1 MTDDLATLR
10 TMRTRAL
17 EGGGP
22 ERVAAQHARGKLTA
36 RERLALLL
44 DDGSFQEMGA
54 LATHDEI
61 EFGLADQRYPGDGVV
76 AGFGKING
84 RRVAV
89 FAQDFTVLGGSFS
102 KVQANKIS
110 RIQDLALES
119 GVPLIGLND
128 SGGARIQEGVGSLAA
143 YGEVFVRNVLASGVI
158 PQISLILG
166 PCAGGAVYS
175 PALTDF
181 VVMVGGTSSMFLTG
195 PDVVEAVTGEQVSIE
210 TLGGPDVH
218 DARSGVAHL
227 VAGTEHQALE
237 LVKLLLGYLPQ
248 NNNEDPPQVAPYDA
262 ADRMDEDLNALIPR
276 DEAEAYD
283 VREIIGRVSDRDS
296 FLEIHP
302 AFAPNAVV
310 GFARLDGFSV
320 GMVAN
325 QPAVMAGVLDID
337 SSDKIARFIRIC
349 DVYNIPVITFV
360 DCPGFLPGTDQEYR
374 GRDPARRQDHL
385 RVLRGHG
392 AQDLDRD
399 PPRHGWRVRGDEL
412 APDAHRHRVRMARGP
427 DCRDGRRRRRCG
439 CSYRREVRDA
449 EDPAAAEA
457 AYVKE
462 LPRGVLQPVPRRGR
476 GPDRRGDRAA
486 RDPPAAHPGAGAAA
500 DEGPA
505 EPAQEARP
513 VSRVAVMDNLTFG
526 LQTSVLGI
534 GIVFGVLVVLWLLL
548 AAAVR
553 LDARDA
559 RAGAERPGAT
569 RPAAARPPGTVRLS
583 GVPGDLDPAL
593 LAAITVAILRHVE
606 TRRLQA
612 APAMRT
618 YWPGSLLF
626 ASRWVAAGRTRQ
638 SQSWRRRR

>member
-1 MTDDLATLR
+1 MTDYLDTLR
-10 TMRTRAL
+10 SMRTRAL

-22 ERVAAQHARGKLTA
+22 ERMATQHARGKLTA

-54 LATHDEI
+54 LATHDET

-102 KVQANKIS
+102 KVQSNKIS

-181 VVMVGGTSSMFLTG
+181 VVMVRDTSSMFLTG

-210 TLGGPDVH
+210 ILGGPDVH
-218 DARSGVAHL
+218 ETRSGVAHL
-227 VAGTEHQALE
+227 VAGTERQALE

-248 NNNEDPPQVAPYDA
+248 NNNEDPPQIAPYDP
-262 ADRMDEDLNALIPR
+262 ADRMDDELNTLIPR

-283 VREIIGRVSDRDS
+283 VRDIVERVFDRDS

-302 AFAPNAVV
+302 AFAPNAIV
-310 GFARLDGFSV
+310 GFARLDGFSA
-320 GMVAN
+320 GIVAN

-337 SSDKIARFIRIC
+337 ASDKIARFIRIC

-374 GRDPARRQDHL
+374 GVIRHGAKIIYAYCEATVPKISIVTRRAMGGAYVAMSSRQMRTDIAFAWPGAQIAVMGAEAAV
-385 RVLRGHG
+385 RVL
-392 AQDLDRD
+392 
-399 PPRHGWRVRGDEL
+399 
-412 APDAHRHRVRMARGP
+412 
-427 DCRDGRRRRRCG
+427 
-439 CSYRREVRDA
+439 YRREVRDA
-449 EDPAAAEA
+449 ADPAAAEA
-457 AYVKE
+457 AYVDSYRE
-462 LPRGVLQPVPRRGR
+462 AFFNPY
-476 GPDRRGDRAA
+476 RAA
-486 RDPPAAHPGAGAAA
+486 DVGQI
-500 DEGPA
+500 DEVI
-505 EPAQEARP
+505 EPR
-513 VSRVAVMDNLTFG
+513 
-526 LQTSVLGI
+526 
-534 GIVFGVLVVLWLLL
+534 
-548 AAAVR
+548 
-553 LDARDA
+553 
-559 RAGAERPGAT
+559 
-569 RPAAARPPGTVRLS
+569 
-583 GVPGDLDPAL
+583 
-593 LAAITVAILRHVE
+593 E
-606 TRRLQA
+606 TRQRLIRSLELLRTKVQQNPPKKHGLF
-612 APAMRT
+612 PA
-618 YWPGSLLF
+618 
-626 ASRWVAAGRTRQ
+626 
-638 SQSWRRRR
+638 